1 MNRDIIYKEL
11 VQLDLEAES
20 TDEVFSILAEKL
32 EKAGYIRSG
41 FLEAIKEREKNYPT
55 ALPIE
60 PYPVAIPHTDPKCI
74 VKPFV
79 ACVRLKHPIPWREMA
94 ANEIIHQV
102 KFAFMLGF
110 QEADAGESLP
120 APPASSW
127 RNLFAGH
134 GGVDLL
140 QQLVHVHA
148 MDHAGL
154 LHSFPTGGRAAQAV
168 HADAEKQRRSLRS
181 NVQNVTDN
189 GILGNLSHEIL
200 PPN

>member
-110 QEADAGESLP
+110 QEADAGES
-120 APPASSW
+120 
-127 RNLFAGH
+127 H
-134 GGVDLL
+134 IELL
-140 QQLVHVHA
+140 QILV
-148 MDHAGL
+148 
-154 LHSFPTGGRAAQAV
+154 
-168 HADAEKQRRSLRS
+168 
-181 NVQNVTDN
+181 N
-189 GILGNLSHEIL
+189 NLQKVELKIGPCKHG
-200 PPN
+200 

>member
-41 FLEAIKEREKNYPT
+41 FLEAIK
-55 ALPIE
+55 
-60 PYPVAIPHTDPKCI
+60 AIPHTDPKCI

-110 QEADAGESLP
+110 QEADAGES
-120 APPASSW
+120 
-127 RNLFAGH
+127 H
-134 GGVDLL
+134 IELL
-140 QQLVHVHA
+140 QILVNNLQKVEL
-148 MDHAGL
+148 MEKLDHANTVEEYWKLIISMDGL
-154 LHSFPTGGRAAQAV
+154 EDS
-168 HADAEKQRRSLRS
+168 
-181 NVQNVTDN
+181 
-189 GILGNLSHEIL
+189 
-200 PPN
+200 

>member
-60 PYPVAIPHTDPKCI
+60 PYPVAIPHTDPK
-74 VKPFV
+74 
-79 ACVRLKHPIPWREMA
+79 HPIPWREMA

-110 QEADAGESLP
+110 QEADAGES
-120 APPASSW
+120 
-127 RNLFAGH
+127 H
-134 GGVDLL
+134 IELL
-140 QQLVHVHA
+140 QILVNNLQKVEL
-148 MDHAGL
+148 MEKLDHANTVEEYWKLIISMDGL
-154 LHSFPTGGRAAQAV
+154 EDS
-168 HADAEKQRRSLRS
+168 
-181 NVQNVTDN
+181 
-189 GILGNLSHEIL
+189 
-200 PPN
+200 

>member
-41 FLEAIKEREKNYPT
+41 FLEAIKEREKN
-55 ALPIE
+55 
-60 PYPVAIPHTDPKCI
+60 YPVAIPHTDPKCI

-110 QEADAGESLP
+110 QEADAGES
-120 APPASSW
+120 
-127 RNLFAGH
+127 H
-134 GGVDLL
+134 IELL
-140 QQLVHVHA
+140 QILVNNLQKVEL
-148 MDHAGL
+148 MEKLDHANTVEEYWKLIISMDGL
-154 LHSFPTGGRAAQAV
+154 EDS
-168 HADAEKQRRSLRS
+168 
-181 NVQNVTDN
+181 
-189 GILGNLSHEIL
+189 
-200 PPN
+200 